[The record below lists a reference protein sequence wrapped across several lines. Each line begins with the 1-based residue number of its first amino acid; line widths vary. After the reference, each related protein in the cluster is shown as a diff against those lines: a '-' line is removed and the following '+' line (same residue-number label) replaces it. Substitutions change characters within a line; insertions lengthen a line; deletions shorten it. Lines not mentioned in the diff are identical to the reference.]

1 MEGSPIK
8 AFTTFEPFAMA
19 IARGI
24 KPHETRS
31 RWTSIR
37 GRVAI
42 HAGKKSFEFG
52 NDTERKII
60 SDALGFSPRKY
71 LLGSRTCE
79 ELERYMAGINE
90 LPHGAVIGT
99 VEIVDCIP
107 TEEVS
112 SGLTELEMLL
122 GDYSRGRYA
131 WVLRDPVLFE
141 KPIPARGNLGWWE
154 WNGPPEAGEE
164 QQNNGANC

>member
-1 MEGSPIK
+1 MK
-8 AFTTFEPFAMA
+8 AFTVRQPFATV
-19 IARGI
+19 IVRGI

-60 SDALGFSPRKY
+60 SDALGFSQRKY

-79 ELERYMAGINE
+79 ELDRYVAGING

-107 TEEVS
+107 TEDVS
-112 SGLTELEMLL
+112 SGLSELELLL
-122 GDYSRGRYA
+122 GDYTRGRYA
-131 WVLRDPVLFE
+131 WVLRDPVIFE

-154 WNGPPEAGEE
+154 WDDPQEDGK
-164 QQNNGANC
+164 GAENA

>member
-1 MEGSPIK
+1 MK

-52 NDTERKII
+52 SMEERKII
-60 SDALGFSPRKY
+60 SDMLGFPLWKY
-71 LLGSRTCE
+71 HFPGSENIQEIDRF
-79 ELERYMAGINE
+79 RAGINE

-99 VEIVDCIP
+99 VEIVDCVP
-107 TEEVS
+107 VEEVW
-112 SGLTELEMLL
+112 SGLTELELLL
-122 GDYSRGRYA
+122 GDYTRGRYA
-131 WVLRDPVLFE
+131 WVLRDPVIFE
-141 KPIPARGNLGWWE
+141 NPIPARGNLGWWE
-154 WNGPPEAGEE
+154 WDSHADRKGESNE
-164 QQNNGANC
+164 